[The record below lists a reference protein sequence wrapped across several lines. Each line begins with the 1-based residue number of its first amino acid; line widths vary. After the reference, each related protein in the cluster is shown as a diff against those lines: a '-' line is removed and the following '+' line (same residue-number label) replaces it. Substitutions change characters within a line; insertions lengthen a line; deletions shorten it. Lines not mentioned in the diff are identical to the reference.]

1 MSGGEKKK
9 KGIRSQ
15 GWEEAG
21 SEFYQESYPGDS
33 DFEGIWNDP
42 KRLATLLPSKQNR
55 AATTIRLRTND
66 SKSYKSTVRRHT
78 NRSRRDSTVLRR
90 ASAAGEVEVAMLP
103 DLSEMRSNEQTAWE
117 DIMGIKAWPIP
128 MSKKREEKAKIM
140 SEQHLRL
147 QGLEQF
153 NWKRRKAWQQF
164 RIRLLEIYHKI
175 ELWRGELKNIEGHL
189 GIGVVSFF
197 KFLKW
202 LFFLNLFI
210 LLLVSLFIILPTFL
224 LAYPLDNIMNC
235 TNNGTVEG
243 QKCDFQYFCI
253 ADESLSFLDI
263 VQGTGKLERTP
274 LFYGYYSNQTFS
286 YLVNDSLLY
295 YNMPLAYIFITLTYF
310 LVSLFII
317 LHTSAKGFRERVV
330 EGEGQFYQYSNLIF
344 GGWDFCI
351 HNEKSA
357 RIKHQAI
364 FNEIKILLQTEKLV
378 EDRQSRTRQERYK
391 IMLVRFIVN
400 SIVIAILILCGGAIY
415 FVFTTSTDRLKT
427 LPSSNDNI
435 ELKMQTFLYEFLP
448 SLCIVALNMIIPV
461 IFQFLISY
469 ENYGPIL
476 EIKLILTRTVFL
488 RLASLIVFY
497 WSMYRKIKDADNCGC
512 WESFV
517 GQQIYKL
524 IITDF
529 VTHFVMTFVV
539 NFLRSLLAR
548 HINNKFIKLI
558 GEQTFDLPKHVL
570 DVVYSQTLC
579 WVGIFFAPLIS
590 VIATIIFFLL
600 FYIKKF
606 ACLVN
611 CKPTGV
617 VYRPSRSNSMFML
630 VLLISYV
637 VALAPVAFTLAELE
651 PSESCGP
658 FRNLPSIWSLVDD
671 TFQTAP
677 GFLKAL
683 ASFLTTPTFIIP
695 LFIVLVLL
703 LYYYTAVNSANRHMV
718 TVLKNQLVLEGHD
731 KKFLI
736 DRLYMFIKQE
746 NDKRARIANRM
757 TDGDVNPNMHS

>member
-175 ELWRGELKNIEGHL
+175 ELWRGELKNIE
-189 GIGVVSFF
+189 
-197 KFLKW
+197 
-202 LFFLNLFI
+202 
-210 LLLVSLFIILPTFL
+210 
-224 LAYPLDNIMNC
+224 
-235 TNNGTVEG
+235 
-243 QKCDFQYFCI
+243 
-253 ADESLSFLDI
+253 
-263 VQGTGKLERTP
+263 
-274 LFYGYYSNQTFS
+274 
-286 YLVNDSLLY
+286 
-295 YNMPLAYIFITLTYF
+295 
-310 LVSLFII
+310 
-317 LHTSAKGFRERVV
+317 
-330 EGEGQFYQYSNLIF
+330 
-344 GGWDFCI
+344 
-351 HNEKSA
+351 
-357 RIKHQAI
+357 
-364 FNEIKILLQTEKLV
+364 
-378 EDRQSRTRQERYK
+378 
-391 IMLVRFIVN
+391 
-400 SIVIAILILCGGAIY
+400 
-415 FVFTTSTDRLKT
+415 
-427 LPSSNDNI
+427 
-435 ELKMQTFLYEFLP
+435 
-448 SLCIVALNMIIPV
+448 
-461 IFQFLISY
+461 
-469 ENYGPIL
+469 
-476 EIKLILTRTVFL
+476 
-488 RLASLIVFY
+488 
-497 WSMYRKIKDADNCGC
+497 
-512 WESFV
+512 
-517 GQQIYKL
+517 
-524 IITDF
+524 
-529 VTHFVMTFVV
+529 
-539 NFLRSLLAR
+539 
-548 HINNKFIKLI
+548 
-558 GEQTFDLPKHVL
+558 
-570 DVVYSQTLC
+570 
-579 WVGIFFAPLIS
+579 
-590 VIATIIFFLL
+590 
-600 FYIKKF
+600 
-606 ACLVN
+606 
-611 CKPTGV
+611 
-617 VYRPSRSNSMFML
+617 
-630 VLLISYV
+630 
-637 VALAPVAFTLAELE
+637 ALAPVAFTLAELE